1 MYCAS
6 TTFLTTLTLEAA
18 IHHLDMIVQRDP
30 TDPTAH
36 SHRLCAGLPLHGTA
50 HPETRRAL
58 LE

>member
-1 MYCAS
+1 MCCVDDL
-6 TTFLTTLTLEAA
+6 LTTLTLEAA

-36 SHRLCAGLPLHGTA
+36 SHRFCAGLPLHGNA
-50 HPETRRAL
+50 HPEPRRAL